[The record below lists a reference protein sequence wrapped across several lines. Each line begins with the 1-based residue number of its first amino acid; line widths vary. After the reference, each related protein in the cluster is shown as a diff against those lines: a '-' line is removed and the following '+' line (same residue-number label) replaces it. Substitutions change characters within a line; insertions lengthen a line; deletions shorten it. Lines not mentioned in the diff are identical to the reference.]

1 MAKKDIVDFSKPVD
15 FSKIAARI
23 IKIPL
28 QTFVEESYL
37 PYAHYVIMSRAL
49 ISEDGLKPVQRRI
62 LYAMDQL
69 GLNDKK
75 DFMKAARIVG
85 ETMGKYHPHGD
96 SSIGDALARMGQT
109 FSLRVPLVDVH
120 GSVGFT
126 TGDDPAA
133 PRYWEGRPTR
143 AAMELLAELKEGA
156 VEIGLNYDGKYAEP
170 SILPIK
176 WPTGL
181 INGSQGIAV
190 GYSSYIPPHNPTEV
204 MDAAIALVKNPNL
217 SIERIMKI
225 IPGPDMPTGGIL
237 VGTEGVKD
245 YYETGKGTFAVR
257 GRYEIVP
264 GARGTN
270 QIIFSEAPYQVSPEQ
285 IVESVSNNKKDK
297 DRFKEV
303 SYVKDLSD
311 IRSGFKLSIGIKAGA
326 NPEVVLRDLFRWTP
340 LETKFSANMTVLKDG
355 VPFVSNIKEIL
366 ETFVEFRKYC
376 ILNKANFKLN
386 HLNKEISRLDG
397 IIKVLVD
404 IDKAISIIRKSE
416 NSNVANEKL
425 QKSFGINE
433 EQSGFILSM
442 PLRRLTKAD
451 AISIENEMKAL
462 REEKDYYTSVLSD
475 EEIFKKHFIKE
486 LQDTKKVISDERRT
500 SISNLTEED
509 LKAEAA
515 EIKKA
520 ATNET
525 KNVDCYVTLL
535 SDGTVTRTESPFN
548 EKGKQVQSSVK
559 LKTQENLLVIK
570 KDGTATKIP
579 ALYVP
584 ENNLVNIE
592 VTTGISYKN
601 IAGISQDTFENGILG
616 VFLATTSGGVNI
628 VNGKIPSSNEFEI
641 MKLSSDEEV
650 LSAFTV
656 TEKEYKSKDI
666 IIFSSDG
673 YALRFPLEQTR
684 TSNPGAGTIKGMNL
698 NEGSKTVGAAVVG
711 DEGVAISCSNKTI
724 KTTDLKEIPSRNRSG
739 KGSIVHKLKED
750 ELINAH
756 AGENV
761 VATKGGKQLRIPEVS
776 PRAAVGTS
784 RTGYGITLGTIMK

>member
-1 MAKKDIVDFSKPVD
+1 MAKKDVVNFSKKVDFSKV
-15 FSKIAARI
+15 AARI
-23 IKIPL
+23 IKTPL
-28 QTFVEESYL
+28 QNFVEESYL

-62 LYAMDQL
+62 LYAMYEL
-69 GLNDKK
+69 GLNDKNN
-75 DFMKAARIVG
+75 FMKAARIVG

-133 PRYWEGRPTR
+133 PRYWEGRPTT
-143 AAMELLAELKEGA
+143 AAMELLKELKEGA
-156 VEIGLNYDGKYAEP
+156 VEIGLNYDGEYEEP

-204 MDAAIALVKNPNL
+204 MDAIIALVKNPDL
-217 SIERIMKI
+217 SLERIMKI
-225 IPGPDMPTGGIL
+225 VPGPDMPTGGIL
-237 VGTEGVKD
+237 VGSEGVKD

-270 QIIFSEAPYQVSPEQ
+270 QIIFSEAPYQVSAEQ
-285 IVESVSNNKKDK
+285 IVDSVGTNKKDR

-303 SYVKDLSD
+303 SYIKDLSD
-311 IRSGFKLSIGIKAGA
+311 IINGFKLSIGIKAGA

-340 LETKFSANMTVLKDG
+340 LETKYSANVTVLKDG
-355 VPFVSNIKEIL
+355 VPFVSSIKEIL
-366 ETFVEFRKYC
+366 ESFIEFRKYC
-376 ILNKANFKLN
+376 ILNKANFKLK
-386 HLNKEISRLDG
+386 HLNKNISRLEG

-404 IDKAISIIRKSE
+404 IDKAISIIRKSKD
-416 NSNVANEKL
+416 SKIANEQL
-425 QKSFGINE
+425 QKSFGIDE
-433 EQSGFILSM
+433 EQAGFILSM
-442 PLRRLTKAD
+442 PLRRLTKSD
-451 AISIENEMKAL
+451 SISIENEIKTL
-462 REEKDYYTSVLSD
+462 KEEKDYYTSVLSD
-475 EEIFKKHFIKE
+475 EEIFQKHFIKE

-500 SISNLTEED
+500 SISKLTEED

-515 EIKKA
+515 EIKKV

-535 SDGTVTRTESPFN
+535 SDGTITRTETPFK

-579 ALYVP
+579 ALYVS
-584 ENNLVNIE
+584 ENNLVDIE
-592 VTTGISYKN
+592 VTTGINHNK
-601 IAGISQDTFENGILG
+601 IAGISQDTFEDGVLG
-616 VFLATTSGGVNI
+616 VFLVSTSGGVNI
-628 VNGKIPSSNEFEI
+628 VNGKIPNSNDFEI
-641 MKLSSDEEV
+641 MKLVDDEEV
-650 LSAFTV
+650 FTAFTI
-656 TEKEYKSKDI
+656 TEEEHKSKDI
-666 IIFSSDG
+666 LIFSSDG

-698 NEGSKTVGAAVVG
+698 SEGSTTVGAAVVS
-711 DEGVAISCSNKTI
+711 DEGVAVSCSNKSI

-750 ELINAH
+750 ELVNAH

-761 VATKGGKQLRIPEVS
+761 VATKGGKQLRLPEVS
-776 PRAAVGTS
+776 PRAAVGTN
-784 RTGYGITLGTIMK
+784 RAGYGATLGTIMK